1 MASTTRIDASAAAG
15 ELPDDMYIGFVD
27 GLVADV
33 VPVFFSAVTVTC
45 GEVAAALSAK
55 NPILLYG
62 AIAPLFVAAG
72 RLYFLNLHSRR
83 IPSATVAIAR
93 KQEWTFSLGSLASL
107 ATLSL
112 WTLLA
117 FTLTDNSFTQF
128 LGVSMTIAYAFNL
141 MSRSY
146 ATYRGVN
153 VQLVVGFVPL
163 SFAFI
168 VAGGWYPS
176 AIIVGILP
184 LVLYMKGYSN
194 RLRANFMAVV
204 AAQQRAATLAAR
216 LDTALNNMSHG
227 LCMVDAHWAPHPR
240 RMIKR
245 SRSLAFAPGT
255 TWSARMSTRSSEA
268 SAKAATSPRRN

>member
-1 MASTTRIDASAAAG
+1 MANTGRSDASAPIG
-15 ELPDDMYIGFVD
+15 ELPDEMYIDFVD
-27 GLVADV
+27 GLVADAR
-33 VPVFFSAVTVTC
+33 PVFFSAVTVTC
-45 GEVAAALSAK
+45 GEIAAALSAK
-55 NPILLYG
+55 NLVLLSG
-62 AIAPLFVAAG
+62 AIAPLLAAAG
-72 RLYFLNLHSRR
+72 RLYFLNAHSRS
-83 IPSATVAIAR
+83 IPSATAAIAR
-93 KQEWTFSLGSLASL
+93 KQEWTFSLGALASL

-117 FTLTDNSFTQF
+117 FYVTDNSFTRF
-128 LGVSMTIAYAFNL
+128 LSVSTTIAYAFNL

-153 VQLVVGFVPL
+153 IQLVVAFVPL
-163 SFAFI
+163 GLAFV

-176 AIIVGILP
+176 AIAVGILP

-227 LCMVDAHWAPHPR
+227 LCMVDARGRLILTNDQALRDFR
-240 RMIKR
+240 R
-245 SRSLAFAPGT
+245 PG
-255 TWSARMSTRSSEA
+255 R
-268 SAKAATSPRRN
+268 